1 MNGIPT
7 PIRVLNFI
15 VPAAGTI
22 GLCFEKQWALLV
34 EIFLVLIMSTYGVS
48 FVLLPGTL
56 IGAAGI
62 LAGSA
67 GKILPTLIL
76 LFMNF
81 LWTATVITIWC
92 AASFEFVYKFYQGG
106 ISWPYLFAAYGMAT
120 GPWTYRAS
128 KENGV
133 FSGSHVFASG
143 ACIGAATIVALCFL
157 QDSTFKNTLIAA
169 MVPMAFAFC
178 FQFFVLIQTVRSPLF
193 AEKMKS
199 I

>member
-1 MNGIPT
+1 MNGLPT

-34 EIFLVLIMSTYGVS
+34 EIFLVLIMSTYGVT

-92 AASFEFVYKFYQGG
+92 TASFEFVYQFYQGG
-106 ISWPYLFAAYGMAT
+106 ISPH
-120 GPWTYRAS
+120 
-128 KENGV
+128 
-133 FSGSHVFASG
+133 FS
-143 ACIGAATIVALCFL
+143 
-157 QDSTFKNTLIAA
+157 
-169 MVPMAFAFC
+169 
-178 FQFFVLIQTVRSPLF
+178 R
-193 AEKMKS
+193 
-199 I
+199 